1 MQKITL
7 KFKCLIDMARFS
19 KVVSTGYLMN
29 TNKFTL
35 TGQFST
41 EDIGLALNQFH
52 AIEIETTEKV
62 FTY

>member
-1 MQKITL
+1 MRKITL

-19 KVVSTGYLMN
+19 KVVATGYLMN

-35 TGQFST
+35 TGHFTHPEVEMAMQQYS
-41 EDIGLALNQFH
+41 
-52 AIEIETTEKV
+52 AIEIETSDKV

>member
-19 KVVSTGYLMN
+19 KVVATGYLMN

-35 TGQFST
+35 TGPFTQQDV
-41 EDIGLALNQFH
+41 ELAMRQYQ

>member
-35 TGQFST
+35 TGQFT
-41 EDIGLALNQFH
+41 PADVELAMRQYF

>member
-35 TGQFST
+35 TGQFNP
-41 EDIGLALNQFH
+41 EDVELAMRQYS